1 MSESMKYDLKLAYE
15 TNRGLAMNGIE
26 ITVCD
31 EYIDSVI
38 TTTLQGNNIEENSE
52 VGCLALPSP
61 YNDDEYYYAQET
73 IDFVK
78 YFKEVCNEVSIA
90 VLANGD
96 IEVRSLHSFDIFMPI
111 IWVVQ
116 NVALPAVVGIVSSY
130 IYDRLKGREA
140 EDANVEVSFVVDR
153 DGEKKMIHYKGP
165 AREFAERF
173 KDIDL
178 NKL

>member
-1 MSESMKYDLKLAYE
+1 
-15 TNRGLAMNGIE
+15 MNEIE
-26 ITVCD
+26 ITTCD
-31 EYIDSVI
+31 EYIDNVI
-38 TTTLQGNNIEENSE
+38 IINLQDHNIEENDGA
-52 VGCLALPSP
+52 GCVVLPSP
-61 YNDDEYYYAQET
+61 YNDGEYYYAQET

-116 NVALPAVVGIVSSY
+116 NVALPAVIGIVSSY
-130 IYDRLKGREA
+130 IYDRLKGRED
-140 EDANVEVSFVVDR
+140 EDANVDVSFVVDR
-153 DGEKKMIHYKGP
+153 DGEKKMVHFKGP

-173 KDIDL
+173 RDIDL
-178 NKL
+178 NEL